1 MKKLLSLFLLTTS
14 LLSAQSVT
22 LNLGP
27 RGKLTLFL
35 LGDWKIDTSNFS
47 QQGVGTVTI
56 APSRPS
62 INASCTI
69 AIGLPEPD
77 RYDTKA
83 RLKLRVEAD
92 NYGAAQ
98 ESVERKAIAKEFNL
112 TTGFGFYCSFTDP
125 QLVGKPP
132 EPGNYKVASVGKI
145 KLAPDTIVDVSIMAD
160 SFRDEPYQQLL
171 GAIEGMEYSR

>member
-14 LLSAQSVT
+14 LLSAQSAT

-47 QQGVGTVTI
+47 QQGSVTI
-56 APSRPS
+56 TPAKAS

-69 AIGLPEPD
+69 SISLPEVD
-77 RYDTKA
+77 RFDTKA
-83 RLKLRVEAD
+83 KLKLRVEAD

-98 ESVERKAIAKEFNL
+98 EAVERKAIAKEFML
-112 TTGFGFYCSFTDP
+112 TSGYGFYCSFTDP
-125 QLVGKPP
+125 QLVGKPS

-145 KLAPDTIVDVSIMAD
+145 KLAPDTLVDVSIMAD
-160 SFRDEPYQQLL
+160 SFRDEAYQQLL